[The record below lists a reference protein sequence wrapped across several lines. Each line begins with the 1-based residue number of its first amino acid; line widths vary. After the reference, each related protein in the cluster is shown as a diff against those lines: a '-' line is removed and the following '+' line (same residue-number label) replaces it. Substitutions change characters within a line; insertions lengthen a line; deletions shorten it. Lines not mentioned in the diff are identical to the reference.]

1 MKLQARRRVW
11 LKQPYCQ
18 GAVAHHLEDPHLPL
32 KPVDLHLLLSLAEGE
47 LHGYGLVKAIE
58 AASDGLIRLDPGNLY
73 RVIKR
78 LLEQGLIAESDGPE
92 GDKGSERRKYYR
104 LTVPGKRVLARE
116 LERLTALTRSH
127 PVRALMR
134 RWATT

>member
-1 MKLQARRRVW
+1 M
-11 LKQPYCQ
+11 PS
-18 GAVAHHLEDPHLPL
+18 HHSEPHLPL
-32 KPVDLHLLLSLAEGE
+32 RPVDLHLLLALSAEE

-58 AASDGLIRLDPGNLY
+58 SASDGLIRLDPGNLY

-78 LLEQGLIAESDGPE
+78 LLEQGFIAESDGPDDE
-92 GDKGSERRKYYR
+92 ATERRKYYR
-104 LTVPGKRVLARE
+104 LTASGQRVLGRE

-127 PVRALMR
+127 AVRSLMR

>member
-1 MKLQARRRVW
+1 MLS
-11 LKQPYCQ
+11 
-18 GAVAHHLEDPHLPL
+18 DPHLPL
-32 KPVDLHLLLSLAEGE
+32 RPIDLHLLLSLSETE

-78 LLEQGLIAESDGPE
+78 LLEQGLIAESDGPA
-92 GDKGSERRKYYR
+92 DAASERRKYYR
-104 LTVPGKRVLARE
+104 LTAPGKRVLARE
-116 LERLTALTRSH
+116 LERLTALTRTH
-127 PVRALMR
+127 AVRSLMR